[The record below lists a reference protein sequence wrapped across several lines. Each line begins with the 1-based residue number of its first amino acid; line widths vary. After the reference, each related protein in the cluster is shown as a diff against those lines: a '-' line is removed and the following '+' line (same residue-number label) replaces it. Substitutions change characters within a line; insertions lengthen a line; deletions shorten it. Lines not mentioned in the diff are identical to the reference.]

1 MRKVMTACIAAL
13 LAVVVVGTWAM
24 TQTTAKSPIVG
35 PAAMNPHDMMVNAK
49 DLPVHDI
56 VDAV

>member
-1 MRKVMTACIAAL
+1 MRKVVTGSMAAL

-24 TQTTAKSPIVG
+24 TQTTAKSPTVG